1 LGAEGEGL
9 KAKCKAEGE
18 ETGGAMKRFLLACI
32 LGLAAVFPAFA
43 EGDGL
48 RITEIVITSKI
59 VKGKPVDSIKR
70 LSSGTDKNL
79 YCFTRTAAPDGT
91 ETKIRHVWYN
101 GAEKAG
107 EFELPV
113 KGEKWRTY
121 SKKLIPKGMAGDWR
135 VEVLDSS
142 GNMLKTVKFK
152 MN

>member
-1 LGAEGEGL
+1 MAGL
-9 KAKCKAEGE
+9 TGE
-18 ETGGAMKRFLLACI
+18 ETGGAMIRCLLACI
-32 LGLAAVFPAFA
+32 FSLIIVFPALA
-43 EGDGL
+43 EDDGV
-48 RITEIVITSKI
+48 RISEIVITSKI
-59 VKGKPVDSIKR
+59 VKGKPIDSIKR

-79 YCFTRTAAPDGT
+79 YCFTRTVAPAGA

-101 GAEKAG
+101 GADKAG

-121 SKKLIPKGMAGDWR
+121 SKKLIQKGLAGDWR

-142 GNMLKTVKFK
+142 GKLLKTVHFK